1 MTFAVATF
9 ALFVP
14 PFLAEDEVAF
24 AVVFGIFI
32 VALVTMIVIVL
43 VWAIR
48 RDRTGRIAWRQRQQ
62 LGDPQSGT
70 QQNGAPQS
78 RATQNGAPQSRT
90 ADGETPPASLP

>member
-1 MTFAVATF
+1 MTFAVA
-9 ALFVP
+9 ALAPFVP

-48 RDRTGRIAWRQRQQ
+48 RDRSGRIAWRQRQQ
-62 LGDPQSGT
+62 FGNRRSGV

-78 RATQNGAPQSRT
+78 RAV
-90 ADGETPPASLP
+90 DDETPPAAHP

>member
-1 MTFAVATF
+1 MTFAVA
-9 ALFVP
+9 ALAPFVS

-48 RDRTGRIAWRQRQQ
+48 RDRSGRIAWRQRQQ
-62 LGDPQSGT
+62 SGNRQSGV
-70 QQNGAPQS
+70 QQNGTPQR
-78 RATQNGAPQSRT
+78 RAV
-90 ADGETPPASLP
+90 DGETPPASHP